1 MTARNAILKNQILG
15 VVRRLAEAGVDLVTV
30 AEVVERANVSV
41 STAQRILAQLAKSGD
56 VIVQGKA
63 RATRYSLA
71 SGAAIDNEDARKA
84 DQTTESRWQKRAI
97 PWSRESVALLQKLEA
112 PLHTRAPIA
121 YRRELLD
128 DYRPGVSGLLPK
140 SFAED
145 LLVRGRLPDQQ
156 PAGTY
161 ARKVLEQLLVELS
174 WSSSKLEGNTYSLL
188 DTERLFQQGSDG
200 ADQDAVM
207 LLNHKRAIEF
217 LVAEG
222 PIRGLVTS
230 TVRNIH
236 ALLMGDLLDDDQ
248 LGAIRETPVYITGS
262 TFVPLQIPQMVGE
275 LLDQIVAK
283 AREIPNPV
291 EAAFFLWVQIA
302 YLQPFVDG
310 NKRTSRISANIPLT
324 LYNCAPLAFMDVDR
338 SDYALA
344 MMGVYEFND
353 LSAAIDLF
361 VWTYDRSIL
370 RYKAVIQSRGA
381 PNALAIRF
389 RDALTSAVGRIVADG
404 ESLGEAVK
412 AQGLNADDE
421 AQFTKMLDERLNSIQ
436 PYNSARYRLSETA
449 TSQWIA
455 AGRPR

>member
-1 MTARNAILKNQILG
+1 MTALNDILKNEVLG
-15 VVRRLAEAGVDLVTV
+15 VMSHLARAGLAAIAVSELAEQTGISASTARRL
-30 AEVVERANVSV
+30 
-41 STAQRILAQLAKSGD
+41 LAQLTQSGD
-56 VIVQGKA
+56 VIVLGKG

-71 SGAAIDNEDARKA
+71 NGTVTGTAGGEAARTSA
-84 DQTTESRWQKRAI
+84 SRWQTRAI
-97 PWSRESVALLQKLEA
+97 PWSPESVALLQKLEA
-112 PLHTRAPIA
+112 PLHTRQPIA

-128 DYRPGVSGLLPK
+128 DYRPGVDALLPK
-140 SFAED
+140 VIVED
-145 LLVRGRLPDQQ
+145 LLARGRLPDQQ

-188 DTERLFQQGSDG
+188 DTKHLFQQGSEGSDT
-200 ADQDAVM
+200 DTLM
-207 LLNHKRAIEF
+207 LLNHKRAIEY
-217 LVAEG
+217 LVAEA
-222 PIRGLVTS
+222 PLRGLVVS

-236 ALLMGDLLDDDQ
+236 TLLMGELLDDDQ
-248 LGAIRETPVYITGS
+248 LGAIRETPVYIAGT
-262 TFVPLQIPQMVGE
+262 TFVPLQIAQLVEE
-275 LLDQIVAK
+275 LLVKIVDK
-283 AREIPNPV
+283 ARDIPNPV

-353 LSAAIDLF
+353 VSAAIDLF
-361 VWTYDRSIL
+361 VWTYERSIL
-370 RYKAVIQSRGA
+370 RYKAVIQSTGA
-381 PNALAIRF
+381 PNPLVIRF

-404 ESLGEAVK
+404 QSFGDAVK
-412 AQGLNADDE
+412 AQGLNAEDE
-421 AQFTKMLDERLNSIQ
+421 AQFVKMLSERLNSLQ
-436 PYNSARYRLSETA
+436 PYNNARYRLSEEA
-449 TSQWIA
+449 TVRWIA